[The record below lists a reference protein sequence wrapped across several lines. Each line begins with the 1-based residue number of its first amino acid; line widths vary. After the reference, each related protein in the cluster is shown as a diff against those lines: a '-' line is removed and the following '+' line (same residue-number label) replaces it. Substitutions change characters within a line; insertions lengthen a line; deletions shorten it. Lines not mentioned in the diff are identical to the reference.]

1 MLSCAWELACSH
13 DVYTF
18 YSKGYNLGLLFFLFK
33 KISKVAGLGS
43 VWAVDFTECVEGI

>member
-1 MLSCAWELACSH
+1 MM
-13 DVYTF
+13 YTPF
-18 YSKGYNLGLLFFLFK
+18 IQKVIIWAYFFFLFK